1 MCGAV
6 SGLALGSAQAQR
18 RGLSWLCSGHGGWDK
33 ALLVVI
39 AVGSWPVPGEPSP
52 GTVEWEFG
60 QGCTDKPAL
69 CRGTDL
75 CPCCPWEMW
84 ELYWA
89 LNAFSALRVDLCME
103 NAPDLKLPGSYLG
116 FRHQSCSLL

>member
-18 RGLSWLCSGHGGWDK
+18 RDLSWLCCGHGVWDK

-39 AVGSWPVPGEPSP
+39 AVGSWPVLREPSL
-52 GTVEWEFG
+52 GTMEQEFS

-75 CPCCPWEMW
+75 CPCCPWE
-84 ELYWA
+84 
-89 LNAFSALRVDLCME
+89 V
-103 NAPDLKLPGSYLG
+103 PLG
-116 FRHQSCSLL
+116 NVGVVLGIKCI